1 MRPIELEMTAF
12 GPYAGT
18 ERVDFR
24 AFGEQCLFLVTGD
37 TGAGKTSIFDAIS
50 FALYG
55 EPSGRTREAK
65 GFRSDF
71 APRSLEPAVTL
82 RYTHEGKLY
91 TVRRTVS
98 CTMPKRDGS
107 GETLRPGKAEME
119 CEDGRSWSGS
129 REVTQAVTEIT
140 GLSADQYAQV
150 VMIAQG
156 EFQKILLAKSE
167 DRRRLLS
174 RLFGTEIY
182 QEIQQRLK
190 VLNSE
195 AQTAVREACRGYE
208 AACERIQ
215 AEGEAGERLRMLA
228 RSPENAEALAEALT
242 EQLALDERAHG
253 ELVAESRAAREAA
266 AALREELARAEKQN
280 QGVRRLREVRQSL
293 ARLDARAQEMK
304 DAETTLD
311 AADRAAGLRAAE
323 EEWKRAREERV
334 PAGEALRAAC
344 EAEAQSAQAHAAAVA
359 AIATVAEHPARREA
373 LERRANR
380 LEALL
385 PQFRTARTALDAAAA
400 AARDAASAIERHR
413 LRAEEAAKLQE
424 MYLLDQ
430 AGILADGLTGGTPC
444 PVCGSTEHPRP
455 AAHITGAP
463 DKARVDAAAKA
474 QERAA
479 READAAAQ
487 ASGRAQ
493 ERAQAQLQALREAD
507 ATVDAENLTE
517 KGIACRRELE
527 DSRAEAERLRT
538 QWAAADAALR
548 RSERDQGAAAA
559 RLEAATR
566 EAQVR
571 AAREEQA
578 RCAFLDALG
587 DQGFESE
594 ADYRAALRSDGERR
608 RLRED
613 LTHWR
618 GDRQATQALLQD
630 LQAMWSLRKEV
641 DTQALSA
648 QAHAR
653 AEELSRMDVREHA
666 LLGRCDQ
673 NRGAL
678 NALRENLRQLKRAQ
692 ERFGEVNGLYLTA
705 TGQLPGANKLPLEN
719 YILQYY
725 YTRVIAAANR
735 RLERMSDGRYYLR
748 SKVESVGNVK
758 SGLGLT
764 VLDFNTNREREV
776 SSLSGGESFI
786 ASLSLA
792 LGVADVVQAE
802 SGAAR
807 VEAVFI
813 DEGFGSLD
821 EDTLRRALYA
831 LEDLSGGRRLVGVI
845 SHVAELKD
853 YIEPRIVVEKT
864 ARGSRVRVQ
873 S

>member
-1 MRPIELEMTAF
+1 MRPVELEMTAF
-12 GPYAGT
+12 GPYAGV

-55 EPSGRTREAK
+55 EPSGRTRDAK

-71 APRSLEPAVTL
+71 APRNLEPAVAL
-82 RYTHEGKLY
+82 RFTHEGKLY

-98 CTMPKRDGS
+98 CAMPKRDGS

-119 CEDGRSWSGS
+119 CEDGRIWSGS

-140 GLSADQYAQV
+140 GLSAEQYAQV

-156 EFQKILLAKSE
+156 EFQRILLAKSE
-167 DRRRLLS
+167 ERRRLLS

-190 VLNSE
+190 ALNSE
-195 AQTAVREACRGYE
+195 AQAAVREACRNYE
-208 AACERIQ
+208 TAVARIQ
-215 AEGEAGERLRMLA
+215 AEGEAGERLRALA
-228 RSPENAEALAEALT
+228 QSPENAEALVDALGK
-242 EQLALDERAHG
+242 QLASDERAHG
-253 ELVAESRAAREAA
+253 KLVEELRSARESQT
-266 AALREELARAEKQN
+266 ALREALARAETQN
-280 QGVRRLREVRQSL
+280 QGVRRLRE
-293 ARLDARAQEMK
+293 ARRTLEKLDARTEEMR
-304 DAETTLD
+304 DTQVALD
-311 AADRAAGLRAAE
+311 AAERAERMRPAE
-323 EEWKRAREERV
+323 ESLKRAREEC
-334 PAGEALRAAC
+334 ARAEGSLNTARTEQARC
-344 EAEAQSAQAHAAAVA
+344 AQAHAAAVA
-359 AIATVAEHPARREA
+359 AMAAVAEHPVQREA

-400 AARDAASAIERHR
+400 AAREAACAIERHR
-413 LRAEEAAKLQE
+413 QRAAEAARLQE
-424 MYLLDQ
+424 LYLLDQ
-430 AGILADGLTGGTPC
+430 AGILADGLTDGAPC
-444 PVCGSTEHPRP
+444 PVCGSREHPRP

-474 QERAA
+474 QKRAA

-517 KGIACRRELE
+517 KGIACRRELDE
-527 DSRAEAERLRT
+527 SRAEAARLQA
-538 QWAAADAALR
+538 QWEAADAALR
-548 RSERDQGAAAA
+548 KSERDQGAAAA
-559 RLEAATR
+559 RLEAAAR
-566 EAQVR
+566 DAQARTER
-571 AAREEQA
+571 AEQA
-578 RCAFLDALG
+578 RSAFEDALG
-587 DQGFESE
+587 DQGFGSE
-594 ADYRAALRSDGERR
+594 AEYRAALCGDGNRR
-608 RLRED
+608 RLREE
-613 LTHWR
+613 LTRWQ
-618 GDRQATQALLQD
+618 GDRQTARLLCQD
-630 LQAMWSLRKEV
+630 LQQMWSGREEV
-641 DTQALSA
+641 DTQALNAQVYA
-648 QAHAR
+648 QAEA
-653 AEELSRMDVREHA
+653 LSQMDAREHA
-666 LLGRCDQ
+666 LLGRCEQ

-678 NALRENLRQLKRAQ
+678 GALRENLRQLKRART
-692 ERFGEVNGLYLTA
+692 RFGEVNGLYLTA
-705 TGQLPGANKLPLEN
+705 TGQLAGANKLPLEN

-792 LGVADVVQAE
+792 LGFADVIQAE

-821 EDTLRRALYA
+821 EDTLHRALFA

-853 YIEPRIVVEKT
+853 YIEPRILVEKT

-873 S
+873 A